1 MRRPDLDN
9 LLLRMMESY
18 PGVSDI
24 NFTVDKPPQVE
35 SFGELKAVSLDPPLK
50 TLLPYHTEN
59 IALSLLQNQSR
70 LIQHLIE
77 HGSCDLSYRIPQ
89 KARFRVNIFSQ
100 RGNYSVVMRKLE
112 MKVPT
117 IQELNLPAVFFQMCE
132 EKNGIVLFTGATGTG
147 KTTSL
152 AAIIDEINQKK
163 AIHIITLEDPI
174 EFEHSQR
181 AGTVNQREMGSDFD
195 TFANGLRAALRQ
207 APKVILVGEIRD
219 KETAQV
225 ALRAAETGHLV
236 LSTLHTIDAGTTVNR
251 LIGLFE
257 TGEEKEARLRF
268 ADSLRWVVSQRLLP
282 KTGGGRQAVFEV
294 MGTNL
299 RVREL
304 LLNGETPDRTFYGI
318 ITDGEGLGMQTFESD
333 ILKVY
338 ENGYISEETAM
349 AYSIHSSV
357 MRQKIDRIKSKR
369 GEKTTDIEELD
380 LDSDYGRY

>member
-1 MRRPDLDN
+1 MRRQDLDMI
-9 LLLRMMESY
+9 LLRMLESY

-35 SFGELKAVSLDPPLK
+35 AFGELKPVALEPPLK
-50 TLLPYHTEN
+50 ILLPYHTEN
-59 IALSLLQNQSR
+59 IALVLLQNQSR
-70 LIQHLIE
+70 LLQHLVE

-100 RGNYSVVMRKLE
+100 RGYFSIVMRKLE
-112 MKVPT
+112 MRVPS
-117 IQELNLPAVFFQMCE
+117 IEELGLPSVFLRMCE
-132 EKNGIVLFTGATGTG
+132 EKNGIILFTGATGTG

-152 AAIIDEINQKK
+152 AAIINEINTKK
-163 AIHIITLEDPI
+163 PVHVITLEDPI
-174 EFEHSQR
+174 EYEHTQKIS
-181 AGTVNQREMGSDFD
+181 TINQREMGIDFD

-236 LSTLHTIDAGTTVNR
+236 LSTLHTVDAGTTINR

-257 TGEEKEARLRF
+257 TGEEREARLRF
-268 ADSLRWVVSQRLLP
+268 SDSLRWVVSQRLLP
-282 KTGGGRQAVFEV
+282 KIGGGRHAVFEI

-299 RVREL
+299 RVQEL
-304 LLNGETPDRTFYGI
+304 INHGETPDKTFYGV
-318 ITDGEGLGMQTFESD
+318 ITDGEGLGMQTFETD
-333 ILKVY
+333 ILRAY
-338 ENGYISEETAM
+338 EQGMITEETAM
-349 AYSIHSSV
+349 AYSIHTSV
-357 MRQKIDRIKSKR
+357 MRQKIDRVKSKR

-380 LDSDYGRY
+380 LDADYGRY